1 MGNRLP
7 LEPKQELSSLCEAS
21 ADESVLLVSDAQ
33 KQNGEIKLSTLKSA
47 DQLRMAVA
55 KHKEIGA
62 WLKHSTVRKV
72 ARGKIPESAV
82 MPCRWIFSWKSAGP
96 TDLPADVRNGQKAK
110 ARLFV
115 ICFDD
120 PGVGI
125 VKNDSPTL
133 SKDGRQMDL
142 QQVSSFGWDR
152 ISFDVSTAF
161 LHGDGD
167 GRLLGIHLGMSE
179 TDQCSLEGVAYGRV
193 DAPYLWYCK
202 FRDTLLSGS
211 VCVYTVDQ
219 GFQANQMR
227 VHGSLGIHVDDGIGG
242 GNQVFMDS
250 LQRIKDKFNFGSFE
264 KGSFTFTGIRFQQSD
279 DKSIE
284 YDQVE
289 YIEKISPL
297 EIPKHRQNQPQSRI
311 TAAETTQLRSLV

>member
-1 MGNRLP
+1 VWKYGFMGNRLP

-33 KQNGEIKLSTLKSA
+33 KQKVEIKLSTLKSA

-62 WLKHSTVRKV
+62 WLTHSTVRKV
-72 ARGKIPESAV
+72 ARGKIPQSAV
-82 MPCRWIFSWKSAGP
+82 MRCRRILSWKSAGP
-96 TDLPADVRNGQKAK
+96 TDLPADVSNGQKAK

-133 SKDGRQMDL
+133 SKDGRQMVL

-167 GRLLGIHLGMSE
+167 GRLLGIHLGRSE
-179 TDQCSLEGVAYGRV
+179 TDQCSLEGGAYGRV

-219 GFQANQMR
+219 GFQPNARPWISWHPCRRWDRWRQSG
-227 VHGSLGIHVDDGIGG
+227 VHGFTST
-242 GNQVFMDS
+242 NQ
-250 LQRIKDKFNFGSFE
+250 R
-264 KGSFTFTGIRFQQSD
+264 
-279 DKSIE
+279 
-284 YDQVE
+284 QVQFWL
-289 YIEKISPL
+289 I
-297 EIPKHRQNQPQSRI
+297 
-311 TAAETTQLRSLV
+311 